1 MSPFEQQNTKN
12 RRRSPAERVP
22 SAPMLAWRAPRAT
35 AQRCAALRRG
45 FAAGGHG
52 GEVKQGLTSAGLL
65 IGGGI
70 GGGFV
75 LGGLALKSGLEGAG
89 DRMKSCLEG
98 AGVAHGD
105 RMEQGLKAGGQ
116 SVKAGLAQGGALVG
130 AGAAVSSSLPA
141 MLASSLWW
149 FLGRAAP
156 SAQPAGD
163 TPPSSPQVGARR
175 ANAAAPPPAR

>member
-1 MSPFEQQNTKN
+1 
-12 RRRSPAERVP
+12 
-22 SAPMLAWRAPRAT
+22 MLTWRAPRAT

-45 FAAGGHG
+45 FAAGEAG
-52 GEVKQGLTSAGLL
+52 GPGRSFSWELPLAGLF

-70 GGGFV
+70 GGGFF
-75 LGGLALKSGLEGAG
+75 LGALVSGDRVKSG
-89 DRMKSCLEG
+89 LEG

-116 SVKAGLAQGGALVG
+116 SVKTGLAQGGALVG

-141 MLASSLWW
+141 MLAGSLWW
-149 FLGRAAP
+149 LLGRAAP

-163 TPPSSPQVGARR
+163 TPLSTPPHSGAQR

>member
-1 MSPFEQQNTKN
+1 MQSGCPTP
-12 RRRSPAERVP
+12 RL
-22 SAPMLAWRAPRAT
+22 MLAWRAPRAT

-70 GGGFV
+70 GGGIF
-75 LGGLALKSGLEGAG
+75 LGGLVFGDRVKSGLEGAG
-89 DRMKSCLEG
+89 DHVKSGLEG

-116 SVKAGLAQGGALVG
+116 SVKTGLAQGGALVG

-141 MLASSLWW
+141 MLAGALWW
-149 FLGRAAP
+149 RFGRTAP

-163 TPPSSPQVGARR
+163 TPLSTPPHSGAQR

>member
-1 MSPFEQQNTKN
+1 
-12 RRRSPAERVP
+12 
-22 SAPMLAWRAPRAT
+22 MLARRAPRAT
-35 AQRCAALRRG
+35 AQLCAAALAPRRG

-52 GEVKQGLTSAGLL
+52 GEVKQGLTSAGFL

-70 GGGFV
+70 GGGIF
-75 LGGLALKSGLEGAG
+75 LGGLAFGDRVKSG
-89 DRMKSCLEG
+89 LEG

-130 AGAAVSSSLPA
+130 AGAAVSSSLPGV
-141 MLASSLWW
+141 LAGSLWW

-163 TPPSSPQVGARR
+163 TPLSSPPLATKTG
-175 ANAAAPPPAR
+175 PPP

>member
-1 MSPFEQQNTKN
+1 
-12 RRRSPAERVP
+12 
-22 SAPMLAWRAPRAT
+22 MLAWRVPRAT
-35 AQRCAALRRG
+35 AQLCAAALAPRRG

-52 GEVKQGLTSAGLL
+52 GEMKHGLTSAGLF

-70 GGGFV
+70 GGGIF

-89 DRMKSCLEG
+89 DRMKNGLEG

-116 SVKAGLAQGGALVG
+116 SVKTGLAQGGALVG

-141 MLASSLWW
+141 VLASSLWW

-163 TPPSSPQVGARR
+163 TPSSSPQVGARR